1 MAYHSTFS
9 GRRHRKYKL
18 IKMYEI
24 HVKPSLILTR
34 HGITST
40 IQHLRRF
47 KYPGQEVCVVEAG
60 DMDTASWSTAA
71 CAPLKVFVENGA
83 LSVADKIQVEI
94 RNPTE
99 FNCDRRWAH
108 LLLDALRK
116 TSDGVADAVK
126 ASLGDFWSLISY
138 HMQVN

>member
-1 MAYHSTFS
+1 M
-9 GRRHRKYKL
+9 
-18 IKMYEI
+18 
-24 HVKPSLILTR
+24 
-34 HGITST
+34 
-40 IQHLRRF
+40 
-47 KYPGQEVCVVEAG
+47 VEAG

-71 CAPLKVFVENGA
+71 CAPLKVFVENRA
-83 LSVADKIQVEI
+83 LGVADKIQVEI

-138 HMQVN
+138 HMQVNEKHGSPPKLAVVMYCRFKLTYRFDLAEDAGFGYSPG